1 MNKWHLMEQEKTQM
15 ILTFSGNVEA
25 VDSGERRTISG
36 KIAPYGEIGFTSAG
50 KVVFAPNSISAA
62 EPSKVKLLMSHDNS
76 KPVGRMQSITS
87 NADGLYASF
96 KVSASSRGSD
106 AILLAQEQLM
116 DGLSVGVEVTA
127 SKPQK
132 DYLLVTAAT
141 LREVSLV
148 ESAAFASAAVQK
160 IAAAAGDMPMDPNTS
175 TSTKVTTTNTVIN
188 TTTTETETESEA
200 AVTTAP
206 DQNAPEAATAAE
218 ETAAPVV
225 EAARKII
232 RPSVL
237 DSQTVRSPIINM
249 GSYTEHKIKA
259 ALGND
264 DSKLYVTAAD
274 DSFTTNPAF
283 NPTQYLSEFPTNTRF
298 GTPAID
304 ACSRGTLPNSGM
316 TISVP
321 SLVTSAGGQA
331 GVAPT
336 VTVEA
341 EGGAVDATGMVTEYL
356 TGTVSKYS
364 GMNTISVEL
373 LERSDPNFYAELTNQ
388 LQNAYLKT
396 LDTTVLAALITAG
409 QQGATQ
415 AATSAGIIGYAAD
428 AAAKVYQATGYFA
441 QNYVAN
447 PSQWQ
452 LLMGSVDSTGRPIYS
467 ASQPMNAAG
476 LTQPGSIRGNVLGLD
491 LYVDKNFAVT
501 TNIDDSAVI
510 LAPEAFTVYQSPQA
524 YMSVNVVSNLQV
536 QVAIY
541 GYMAYIAKMP
551 KGIVRFN
558 LT

>member
-1 MNKWHLMEQEKTQM
+1 MKGTALM

-25 VDSGERRTISG
+25 VDSGDRRTISG
-36 KIAPYGEIGFTSAG
+36 KIAPYGEIGYTSAG
-50 KVVFAPNSISAA
+50 KVVFAEGSISAP

-76 KPVGRMQSITS
+76 KPVGRMQNLTS
-87 NADGLYASF
+87 AKDGLYASF

-132 DYLLVTAAT
+132 DYLLVTAAV

-148 ESAAFASAAVQK
+148 ESPAFAGAAVQK
-160 IAAAAGDMPMDPNTS
+160 ISAQEGDMPIDAAMS
-175 TSTKVTTTNTVIN
+175 QSTKVTTTNTVIN
-188 TTTTETETESEA
+188 TTTTETETETESEA

-206 DQNAPEAATAAE
+206 DNSAPEAATAAE
-218 ETAAPVV
+218 EQAAPTI

-232 RPSVL
+232 LPSAL
-237 DSQTVRSPIINM
+237 NSQRVRTPIINM

-274 DSFTTNPAF
+274 DSFSTNPGF

-298 GTPAID
+298 GTPSID
-304 ACSRGTLPNSGM
+304 ACSRGVLPANGM
-316 TISVP
+316 TINVP
-321 SLVTSAGGQA
+321 SLVTSAGGQS
-331 GVAPT
+331 GVAPV

-341 EGGAVDATGMVTEYL
+341 EAGAVQNTGMVTEYL
-356 TGTVSKYS
+356 SGTVSKYS
-364 GMNTISVEL
+364 GMNTISIEL
-373 LERSDPNFYAELTNQ
+373 LERGYGDGNFFSELTNQ

-396 LDTTVLAALITAG
+396 IDTTVNAALVTAG
-409 QQGATQ
+409 TVATTAQ
-415 AATSAGIIGYAAD
+415 AATSAGIIGYTSEAARL
-428 AAAKVYQATGYFA
+428 VYEATGYFA
-441 QNYVAN
+441 SNYIAN
-447 PSQWQ
+447 GSQWQ
-452 LLMGSVDSTGRPIYS
+452 LLLGAVDSTGRPIYT
-467 ASQPMNAAG
+467 AANPMNNAG
-476 LTQPGSIRGNVLGLD
+476 DVMAKSIRGNVLGLD
-491 LYVDKNFAVT
+491 LFVDKNFAAT
-501 TNIDDSAVI
+501 TTVDDSAII

-541 GYMAYIAKMP
+541 GYMATIAKMP
-551 KGIVRFN
+551 KGIIRYNF
-558 LT
+558 T

>member
-1 MNKWHLMEQEKTQM
+1 MRGAQQM
-15 ILTFSGNVEA
+15 QPLILTFSGNIEA
-25 VDSGERRTISG
+25 VDSGDRRTISG
-36 KIAPYGEIGFTSAG
+36 KIAPYGEIGYTSAG
-50 KVVFAPNSISAA
+50 KVVFAEGSISAP
-62 EPSKVKLLMSHDNS
+62 EPSRVKLLMSHDNS

-87 NADGLYASF
+87 AKDGLYASF

-160 IAAAAGDMPMDPNTS
+160 ISAQEGDMPLDAAET
-175 TSTKVTTTNTVIN
+175 TSTKITTTNTVIN

-206 DQNAPEAATAAE
+206 DQNAPEAVDATE
-218 ETAAPVV
+218 QAAPTV

-232 RPSVL
+232 LPSAL
-237 DSQTVRSPIINM
+237 NSQRVRTPIVNM

-259 ALGND
+259 ALGNE

-274 DSFTTNPAF
+274 DSFSTNPAF

-298 GTPAID
+298 GTPSID
-304 ACSRGTLPNSGM
+304 ACSRGVLPNSGM
-316 TISVP
+316 TINVP
-321 SLVTSAGGQA
+321 SLVTSAGGQS
-331 GVAPT
+331 GVAPV

-341 EGGAVDATGMVTEYL
+341 EAGAVQNTGMVTEYL
-356 TGTVSKYS
+356 SGTVNKYS
-364 GMNTISVEL
+364 GMNTISIEL
-373 LERSDPNFYAELTNQ
+373 LERSDPNFYSELTAQ

-396 LDTTVLAALITAG
+396 LDTTVNAALITAG
-409 QQGATQ
+409 TVATTAQ
-415 AATSAGIIGYAAD
+415 AATSAGIIGYASE
-428 AAAKVYQATGYFA
+428 AARLVYEATGYYA

-447 PSQWQ
+447 GSQWQ
-452 LLMGSVDSTGRPIYS
+452 LLMSASDTTGRPIYS
-467 ASQPMNAAG
+467 ASQPMNAGG

-491 LYVDKNFAVT
+491 LYVDKNFAAT
-501 TNIDDSAVI
+501 TTVDDSAII

-541 GYMAYIAKMP
+541 GYMATIAKMP
-551 KGIVRFN
+551 KGIIRYNF
-558 LT
+558 T